1 MGCRVEAGMQPPQHT
16 PPGLEPQDLP
26 LAPLAGQP
34 MPAATSGEASVPST
48 AAEQELSKATQVL
61 VESSNRA
68 LRQSSEKLSLLE
80 AQLSELR
87 TSLEAIN
94 TDLAAER
101 KQRIVAEAQ
110 LAAHLASA
118 RDAEPAAL
126 LREAGERQLE
136 LVKRLETGFDT
147 ALSCTNQQPPAH
159 TIYQPV
165 RLIALSVFLPALVGA
180 ALGGGVALLGL
191 QILWPSR
198 KASPPAQPATAQ
210 LSSLKP
216 VDAGT
221 KPPPPA
227 RKDTL
232 HLRCDQPCWLDVRDI
247 PSNRVLVSRNLKGR
261 LSLQIGT
268 GLDVFTARGDLLK
281 IRINDG
287 PETRFSK
294 RLAGK
299 RTFLPPKT

>member
-1 MGCRVEAGMQPPQHT
+1 MEAGMQPPQHT

-87 TSLEAIN
+87 TSLEAVN

-101 KQRIVAEAQ
+101 EQRIVAEA
-110 LAAHLASA
+110 
-118 RDAEPAAL
+118 
-126 LREAGERQLE
+126 QLE

-268 GLDVFTARGDLLK
+268 GLDVFTARGYLLK

>member
-1 MGCRVEAGMQPPQHT
+1 MKCRVPAGMQPPQHN
-16 PPGLEPQDLP
+16 PPGLEPQD
-26 LAPLAGQP
+26 APLAGQP
-34 MPAATSGEASVPST
+34 MPAATSGEASNPLT

-87 TSLEAIN
+87 TSLEAVN

-101 KQRIVAEAQ
+101 EQRIVAEA
-110 LAAHLASA
+110 
-118 RDAEPAAL
+118 
-126 LREAGERQLE
+126 QLE
-136 LVKRLETGFDT
+136 LVKRLETGLNT
-147 ALSCTNQQPPAH
+147 SLSSTKQIPAAH
-159 TIYQPV
+159 TSYQSA
-165 RLIALSVFLPALVGA
+165 RLIALSVLLPALLGA
-180 ALGGGVALLGL
+180 ALGGGVALLVL
-191 QILWPSR
+191 QAWLPSR
-198 KASPPAQPATAQ
+198 QDSP
-210 LSSLKP
+210 LKP

-268 GLDVFTARGDLLK
+268 GLDVFTARGNLLK

-294 RLAGK
+294 QLTGK
-299 RTFLPPKT
+299 RIFLPPKT

>member
-1 MGCRVEAGMQPPQHT
+1 MQPPQQN
-16 PPGLEPQDLP
+16 PQGPEPKDASSSEQLLP
-26 LAPLAGQP
+26 AV
-34 MPAATSGEASVPST
+34 TSGEASIPST
-48 AAEQELSKATQVL
+48 TAEQQLSKATQIL

-80 AQLSELR
+80 AELSELR
-87 TSLEAIN
+87 TCLEGIN
-94 TDLAAER
+94 ANLAAER

-118 RDAEPAAL
+118 RDAAEPAAL

-147 ALSCTNQQPPAH
+147 ALSCTNQQQPAH
-159 TIYQPV
+159 TTYQPV

-191 QILWPSR
+191 QIWWPSR
-198 KASPPAQPATAQ
+198 KVSHPAQPITAQ
-210 LSSLKP
+210 LSPLKP
-216 VDAGT
+216 VDAAP
-221 KPPPPA
+221 KPPPPV

-294 RLAGK
+294 LLAGK
-299 RTFLPPKT
+299 RTFLPPQT